1 MGCAYLEDGSPDA
14 FCIVLY
20 NCLLPVPQTK
30 RLEGAAL
37 CLPSTGKA
45 PPQRDVELAHRFGTH
60 VPFNDS
66 CCSLFGVR
74 KCLSNAIQLP
84 SRSSNMQMNELIPVE
99 TQHSGT
105 FKATK
110 QVGIASALILILHGP
125 RLKVTTSL
133 PEWQLPPRRRKSK
146 GYA

>member
-1 MGCAYLEDGSPDA
+1 MGSVYLENGSPDA
-14 FCIVLY
+14 FCIVLDD
-20 NCLLPVPQTK
+20 CLLPVPQAK

-66 CCSLFGVR
+66 CCSLFGMR
-74 KCLSNAIQLP
+74 CLSNAIQLP
-84 SRSSNMQMNELIPVE
+84 SRSSNMQMNELISVE

-110 QVGIASALILILHGP
+110 QVGIASA
-125 RLKVTTSL
+125 VSL
-133 PEWQLPPRRRKSK
+133 YCMAP
-146 GYA
+146 G